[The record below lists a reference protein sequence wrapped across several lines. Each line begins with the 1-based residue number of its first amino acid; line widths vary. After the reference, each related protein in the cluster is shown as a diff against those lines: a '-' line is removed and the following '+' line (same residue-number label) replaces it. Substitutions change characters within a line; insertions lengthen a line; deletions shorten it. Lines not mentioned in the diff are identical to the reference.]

1 MLSKKTTLS
10 QVIGTALLAG
20 LSINTYAAGT
30 DLNKIVVTATRTPT
44 EVKNTASSVSVIT
57 REEIELKQFHSLADA
72 LKGVSGIRVAETGG
86 RGSQTSVFA
95 RGTNSNHTLIMVD
108 GIEMNDPSSP
118 TGAFDF
124 GNFLLDDV
132 DSIEIVRG
140 AQSVLYGADAIGAV
154 IHIRTKAGDGPLKA
168 RAKLAAGNKST
179 HHETLSV
186 SGSKDSFNYALTGGL
201 YESDN
206 DSAPN
211 RDRMPPG
218 IARDDDG
225 YQNKMVSGRFGWQG
239 QNIQASVFGRH
250 IESKTDIDGFLS
262 EDFDAYNSSRQ
273 TYLGAEVKGQFFD
286 GSWQPTLSLTH
297 SDIERKNRNDR
308 QDPLGNIDRSNYD
321 GEKQKLSL
329 QNDLHLIED
338 HLITIGYEFEEED
351 MEADGFSTFGSL
363 FGDFTQSQMTDEK
376 RNNRAF
382 YLQDQISVTKKLSA
396 TLGVRHDNTDDFDSE
411 TTYRVATRYELT
423 PQTQIR
429 AAYSEGFRAPSLY
442 EMYGFTP
449 NNFFSAYFGN
459 PDLDPETSENWELGL
474 DQVWLDGRVQTS
486 ATLFKNDIDDLIT
499 TIFLP
504 SFDSTSVNV
513 NEAEIRG
520 FEADMSVEVN
530 KQLDIHL
537 NYTYTRS
544 QNEDDQQ
551 LLRRPVHQANIDLVY
566 QPTAQWRFAGSL
578 HHIGSR
584 KDVDADGVR
593 VRMGS
598 YAVINL
604 SADYRVTD
612 NTRLFA
618 RVENLTDRDYEPVWG
633 YQGTGITGIVGVD
646 LKLR

>member
-1 MLSKKTTLS
+1 MLSKKTLLS
-10 QVIGTALLAG
+10 QVIGAALLTG

-30 DLNKIVVTATRTPT
+30 DFNKIVVTATRTPT
-44 EVKNTASSVSVIT
+44 AVKNTGSSVSVIT
-57 REEIELKQFHSLADA
+57 REEIELKQLHSLADA

-95 RGTNSNHTLIMVD
+95 RGTNSDHTLVMVD
-108 GIEMNDPSSP
+108 GIEINDPSSP
-118 TGAFDF
+118 SGAFDF

-154 IHIRTKAGDGPLKA
+154 IHIRTKAGEGPLKA

-179 HHETLSV
+179 HHETVSV
-186 SGSKDSFNYALTGGL
+186 SGSQDRFNYSFTGGL

-206 DSAPN
+206 DSAPTKK
-211 RDRMPPG
+211 RMPSG
-218 IARDDDG
+218 IKRDDDG
-225 YQNKMVSGRFGWQG
+225 YQNKTISGRLGWQG
-239 QNIQASVFGRH
+239 ENIQASFFGRH
-250 IESKTDIDGFLS
+250 IESEIDIDGFLS
-262 EDFDAYNSSRQ
+262 EDLDAYNSSRQ
-273 TYLGAEVKGQFFD
+273 TYLGAEIKGQFFD
-286 GSWQPTLSLTH
+286 GIWQPTLTLTH
-297 SDIERKNRNDR
+297 TEVERKNRNER
-308 QDPLGNIDRSNYD
+308 QDPLGDIDRSNYD

-329 QNDLHLIED
+329 QNDFRLVEN

-351 MEADGFSTFGSL
+351 IEADGFSTFGST
-363 FGDFTQSQMTDEK
+363 FGDFTQLQRTDKK

-382 YLQDQISVTKKLSA
+382 FLQDQISVTDKLSA

-411 TTYRVATRYELT
+411 TTYRVASRYELT
-423 PQTQIR
+423 PSTQIR

-449 NNFFSAYFGN
+449 NSSSLAYTGN

-474 DQVWLDGRVQTS
+474 DQSWLNGKVQTS

-499 TIFLP
+499 TVFLP

-513 NEAEIRG
+513 DEAEIRG
-520 FEADMSVEVN
+520 LEADMSIELT
-530 KQLDIHL
+530 KQLDVHL

-551 LLRRPVHQANIDLVY
+551 LTRRPVHQANLDLIY
-566 QPTAQWRFAGSL
+566 QPAADWRLAGSL

-584 KDVDADGVR
+584 KDVDADGDR

-598 YAVINL
+598 YAVINV
-604 SADYRVTD
+604 SADYKVNN
-612 NTRLFA
+612 NTRVFA

-633 YQGTGITGIVGVD
+633 YQGTGITGLLGIE
-646 LKLR
+646 LQHQ

>member
-1 MLSKKTTLS
+1 MLTKKTLS
-10 QVIGTALLAG
+10 QIIGAALLGAAAV
-20 LSINTYAAGT
+20 NTQAAGT
-30 DLNKIVVTATRTPT
+30 DLDKIVVTATRTPT
-44 EVKNTASSVSVIT
+44 AVKNTGSSVSVIT
-57 REEIELKQFHSLADA
+57 REEIELKQLHSLADA

-95 RGTNSNHTLIMVD
+95 RGSNSNHTLVMVD
-108 GIEMNDPSSP
+108 GIEINDPSNP
-118 TGAFDF
+118 TGTFDF

-132 DSIEIVRG
+132 ESIEIVRG

-154 IHIRTKAGDGPLKA
+154 IHIRTKAGEGPFKA

-179 HHETLSV
+179 HHETFSV
-186 SGSKDSFNYALTGGL
+186 SGAKDSFNYSLTGGL

-211 RDRMPPG
+211 KKRMPSD

-239 QNIQASVFGRH
+239 EHLQAAVFGRH
-250 IESKTDIDGFLS
+250 IESETDIDGFLS
-262 EDFDAYNSSRQ
+262 EDFDAYNTSRQ
-273 TYLGAEVKGQFFD
+273 TYLGAELKGQFFD
-286 GSWQPTLSLTH
+286 DIWQPTLTLTH
-297 SDIERKNRNDR
+297 TDIERKNRNDR
-308 QDPLGNIDRSNYD
+308 QTPSETLNRIDYD
-321 GEKQKLSL
+321 GKKEKLSL
-329 QNDLHLIED
+329 QNDLYFIENNI
-338 HLITIGYEFEEED
+338 ITIGYEFEEEEI
-351 MEADGFSTFGSL
+351 EADGFTDFGGG
-363 FGDFTQSQMTDEK
+363 FIQNQMTDES
-376 RNNRAF
+376 RQNRAV
-382 YLQDQISVTKKLSA
+382 YIQDQITLTEKLSA

-423 PQTQIR
+423 SSTQIR

-449 NNFFSAYFGN
+449 NSFLNAYYGN

-474 DQVWLDGRVQTS
+474 DQSWLQGKVQTS

-499 TIFLP
+499 TVYLP

-513 NEAEIRG
+513 DEAEIHG
-520 FEADMSVEVN
+520 LEADMSVELT
-530 KQLDIHL
+530 KQLDVHI

-551 LLRRPVHQANIDLVY
+551 LLRRPVHQANLDLVY
-566 QPTAQWRFAGSL
+566 QPATDWRFTGSL

-584 KDVDADGVR
+584 KDVDAVGDR

-598 YAVINL
+598 YAVVNV
-604 SADYRVTD
+604 SADYKVNDNARV
-612 NTRLFA
+612 FA
-618 RVENLTDRDYEPVWG
+618 RVENLTDRHYEPVWG
-633 YQGTGITGIVGVD
+633 YQGTGITGLLGIE
-646 LKLR
+646 LQHQ